1 MSRGDAASYWSRGA
15 FTPAIGNSTH
25 IPAWGQAGSK
35 LPPTSNNARLG
46 PSGLEPGCPHPGHWQ
61 FHAHSGLGAGRLQAT
76 ADIEQRS
83 ARAVR
88 PGAGVPS
95 PRPSAIPR
103 TFRPGGRP
111 APSYRRHRTTLG
123 AGRQAWSRGAL
134 TPAIG
139 KPLHMPAWG
148 LQADADIGQ
157 RSARAVRPGA
167 GVPSR
172 PLAIPR
178 TFRPGGRPAPSYR
191 RHRTSW
197 GW

>member
-123 AGRQAWSRGAL
+123 SGRQAWSRGAL

-139 KPLHMPAWG
+139 NSTHIPAWG
-148 LQADADIGQ
+148 QAGSKLPPTSDN
-157 RSARAVRPGA
+157 ARRGPSGLEPGCPHPGHWQTPAHA
-167 GVPSR
+167 G
-172 PLAIPR
+172 LGA
-178 TFRPGGRPAPSYR
+178 PG
-191 RHRTSW
+191 
-197 GW
+197 